1 MKKKYKIVALIG
13 ESGSGKDTVLKE
25 TVQKYPELHKII
37 TCTTR
42 PPREYEDDGVDYHF
56 YSHEDF
62 IRDIWNKKIIEYSV
76 FNAWFYG
83 TSINALQKDKINI
96 GVFNPDGV
104 RLLLDCPEVELTIF
118 YVRAS
123 AKTRL
128 LRQLNREEN
137 PDVAEII
144 RRYNTDEK
152 DFSFLDFDY
161 YDLTNEYQDDLK
173 KSVAYVRNI
182 IRSENP

>member
-1 MKKKYKIVALIG
+1 MSKYKIFALIG
-13 ESGSGKDTVLKE
+13 AAGSGKDTILKNVLKE
-25 TVQKYPELHKII
+25 DSSIHEIVS
-37 TCTTR
+37 CTTR
-42 PPREYEDDGVDYHF
+42 PPREGEINGKNYFFLTNDEFAEKVLNMEMLEATCF
-56 YSHEDF
+56 
-62 IRDIWNKKIIEYSV
+62 RD
-76 FNAWFYG
+76 WFYG
-83 TSINALQKDKINI
+83 TSLDSLDKNKINI
-96 GVFNPDGV
+96 GVFNPDGI